1 MSIANIAVP
10 LAATAVGGP
19 LGGIAASAAMGGI
32 NKAMEGG
39 SLKEALLSGA
49 IQGGGSAL
57 TAGIG
62 GAVGGKVAGEGVKKL
77 GAGAIEKGLTDE
89 LANKTSKIG
98 LGLTADA
105 LTGAAKP
112 GAFGLGLNSA
122 IKKPVAAFGEAAVD
136 TAVDSIGTNAKV
148 RFIEQSQKFAQRGI
162 DTYGAVKAEQ
172 AQNMAVNEQINANS
186 AIKPVIQDGQFTR
199 GKSRFYTP
207 YGG

>member
-10 LAATAVGGP
+10 LAAAAVGGP
-19 LGGIAASAAMGGI
+19 VGGIAASAAMGGI
-32 NKAMEGG
+32 NKAIEGG

-57 TAGIG
+57 TAGVG
-62 GAVGGKVAGEGVKKL
+62 GAIGGKVASEGTKL
-77 GAGAIEKGLTDE
+77 GADEIKKGLADT
-89 LANKTSKIG
+89 LANKTSKVG

-105 LTGAAKP
+105 LTGGAKK
-112 GAFGLGLNSA
+112 GFGLGMGDMFKTAVTGL
-122 IKKPVAAFGEAAVD
+122 VGEAAVD
-136 TAVDSIGTNAKV
+136 TAVDTIGTNAKV

-172 AQNMAVNEQINANS
+172 AQNMAINEQINANS
-186 AIKPVIQDGQFTR
+186 AIKPVVQDGQFVR
-199 GKSRFYTP
+199 GKSRFYQP